1 MLNNT
6 TKQYWI
12 IKNIGGLHNADIMG
26 RITATDNQNNVVAGH
41 GSGNTKN
48 KY

>member
-1 MLNNT
+1 MDYQ
-6 TKQYWI
+6 KQR
-12 IKNIGGLHNADIMG
+12 GGLHNADIQG
-26 RITATDNQNNVVAGH
+26 AISATAQFDLEDNRVAGH